1 MNVRAP
7 GTDTGAGLG
16 ARLVSVG
23 VVAGLALGAIVALP
37 TSARAQ
43 APVASDADRFFVNV
57 ASLCGKAFTGRVAAN
72 EPTPTAADPFE
83 GKTLVFHV
91 RRCSKD
97 RLELPFHVGDDRSRT
112 WVLTRPGGALLLKH
126 DHRHRDGSS
135 DSLTM
140 YGGVTRTAG
149 TASRQEFPTDSE
161 SKDLFTR
168 LKLPVSLP
176 NVWAMEIEP
185 GRRFVYELARPGRL
199 FRVEFDLTLEVPVP
213 PAPWGHEEK

>member
-1 MNVRAP
+1 VRRP
-7 GTDTGAGLG
+7 FGGI
-16 ARLVSVG
+16 V
-23 VVAGLALGAIVALP
+23 VVAPSAAHSVALAVAL
-37 TSARAQ
+37 SFAFASAARAQ
-43 APVASDADRFFVNV
+43 APVARDGDRFFAHV
-57 ASLCGKAFTGRVAAN
+57 ASLCGKAFAGRVVAN
-72 EPTPTAADPFE
+72 EPPPTAADPFE

-91 RRCSKD
+91 RRCEKD

-112 WVLTRPGGALLLKH
+112 WVLTRIGGAISLKH

-140 YGGVTRTAG
+140 YGGVTREPG
-149 TASRQEFPTDSE
+149 TSVRQEFPADAE

-168 LKLPVSLP
+168 LRLTVSLP

-199 FRVEFDLTLEVPVP
+199 FRVEFDLTHTVPVP
-213 PAPWGHEEK
+213 PAPWGSERE